1 MLFANLQHLVSK
13 VSDEQFSDLKLCS
26 IKRTPKLLQIGS
38 KCGHD
43 RENPRFQMIDDYAL
57 KQEQAAE
64 QQALEQDLYGHK
76 WRPAILHRM
85 GERVKDFYQHPEKHP
100 SFCFHLTREIIK
112 SRGANL
118 RQIKS
123 QFREGLVRYLAVC
136 LRFMDL
142 NTMLIGTYDRF
153 FKFHNFTIDYLA
165 QQAGISISQAERAHQ
180 FLKEKGVLI
189 SDGNGD
195 DKVCIDNGDG
205 TFSGRAS
212 PKRISARIFEYFG
225 LGDELKAQR
234 NKASERL
241 SVKKEEASKVVSTQ
255 EAAAAKMRQE
265 KLMRDISKAATG
277 KVIDPAGLPKKGDW
291 KALLAGL

>member
-1 MLFANLQHLVSK
+1 MIFANLQQLADK
-13 VSDEQFSDLKLCS
+13 VVKQQFGDLQLLS
-26 IKRTPKLLQIGS
+26 IQRTPKFLQIGS

-43 RENPRFQMIDDYAL
+43 RENPRFQLIDDYAL
-57 KQEQAAE
+57 KQEQIAE
-64 QQALEQDLYGHK
+64 QQALERDLYGQK

-85 GERVKDFYQHPEKHP
+85 GERAKEFYQQPEKHP
-100 SFCFHLTREIIK
+100 RFCFHLTRQMIK

-225 LGDELKAQR
+225 LGEDLKAQR
-234 NKASERL
+234 QQASERL
-241 SVKKEEASKVVSTQ
+241 SVKKKEASKVVSTQ
-255 EAAAAKMRQE
+255 EAAATKMRQE
-265 KLMRDISKAATG
+265 KLMRDIAKAATG
-277 KVIDPAGLPKKGDW
+277 KVIDSAGLPKKGDW
-291 KALLAGL
+291 KSLIASL